1 MKQIMYMAVFETKF
15 IGYLERGEKHNL
27 NQKEMCQVI

>member
-1 MKQIMYMAVFETKF
+1 MKQIMYMISTKF
-15 IGYLERGEKHNL
+15 FGYLERGEKHNL